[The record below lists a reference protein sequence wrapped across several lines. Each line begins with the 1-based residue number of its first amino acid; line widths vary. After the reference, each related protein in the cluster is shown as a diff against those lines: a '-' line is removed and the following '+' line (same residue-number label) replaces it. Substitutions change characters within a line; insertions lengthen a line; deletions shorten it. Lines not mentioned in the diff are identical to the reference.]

1 MAATLTQA
9 HCRDAVV
16 ARAIRERHAHVMSSA
31 KKKNKAEKQ
40 MKIVNAREPVPT
52 GRGAVSETSAKLSA
66 PPFKRLK
73 WSAKVSS
80 RGSSFFV

>member
-31 KKKNKAEKQ
+31 EKKNKAGKT
-40 MKIVNAREPVPT
+40 MKIVNARERFPT
-52 GRGAVSETSAKLSA
+52 
-66 PPFKRLK
+66 
-73 WSAKVSS
+73 
-80 RGSSFFV
+80 